1 MSIARRFFLG
11 FIKIHTMYHANI
23 NPISGVELI
32 EELKRHG
39 YQVSPGLI
47 YPTLHSLEKDG
58 YLKRENRVVRGRA
71 RKYYALTAK
80 GLEMLEEAK
89 RRIRELVEEVME

>member
-1 MSIARRFFLG
+1 M
-11 FIKIHTMYHANI
+11 
-23 NPISGVELI
+23 
-32 EELKRHG
+32 
-39 YQVSPGLI
+39 
-47 YPTLHSLEKDG
+47 
-58 YLKRENRVVRGRA
+58 KRENRVVRGRA